1 MNKILIFANCQG
13 TAIGKMLKYAGYDD
27 IHTYHNYTYIT
38 HDALDNNIKYD
49 LETCDIFIYQ
59 PLSETYK
66 IYNTNNLKKY
76 LKNSCISI
84 SFPYI
89 FNDAF
94 IPLYISYKWD
104 IPVNGEYN
112 LNGDKIKYGNVNTIK
127 KYKDLG
133 YSLETIID
141 LYNKNMI
148 DFDYENRF
156 NNSISI
162 LENKELH
169 TDIKISKFIKE
180 NYKKFRLFNYHQNN
194 SDHDIT
200 FCNHP

>member
-13 TAIGKMLKYAGYDD
+13 TAISKMLKYAGYDD
-27 IHTYHNYTYIT
+27 IH
-38 HDALDNNIKYD
+38 

-59 PLSETYK
+59 PLSEIYK

-76 LKNSCISI
+76 LKNNCITI

-104 IPVNGEYN
+104 IPINGEYN
-112 LNGDKIKYGNVNTIK
+112 LNGDKIKYGNLNVIK

-133 YSLETIID
+133 YSLESIID
-141 LYNKNMI
+141 LYNQNKI
-148 DFDYENRF
+148 DFDYEN
-156 NNSISI
+156 
-162 LENKELH
+162 
-169 TDIKISKFIKE
+169 
-180 NYKKFRLFNYHQNN
+180 
-194 SDHDIT
+194 
-200 FCNHP
+200 